1 MVQEYE
7 EERLEIEKNYLLG
20 QDILTLYDI
29 DKSKENVLSHIRK
42 YKIAKA
48 KCINNMI
55 NDNVKANNLEK
66 EKVNHTNINVNALYT
81 INVNDK
87 IDAEIFV
94 KSLMAIFDMLKD
106 TLTKVEKKYFEMCL
120 VSNYSDNFFRDNICN
135 GLSRN
140 GFYPIKNSCIM
151 KIALAFDL
159 EVIK

>member
-1 MVQEYE
+1 MIQEYE
-7 EERLEIEKNYLLG
+7 KERLEIEKNYLLG

-66 EKVNHTNINVNALYT
+66 E
-81 INVNDK
+81 NVNDK

-94 KSLMAIFDMLKD
+94 KSLMPIFDMLKD

-159 EVIK
+159 EVVK